1 MSVHHHLSDAT
12 LMSYAAGNLPES
24 MTLVIAAHLSMC
36 PSCRNKLTVL
46 EDIGGVELERAP
58 IQAMAPDALD
68 RVLQQLG
75 PQEERP
81 IRVAPPD
88 AAQSGSDIPQPLR
101 SYLPDRLSDIPWKTM
116 APGIKTFTLADVKTQ
131 TGALRLLKIAPGVTI
146 PEHTHGGMELTLV
159 LKGSFSDEIG
169 RFTCGDIAD
178 LDEETYHQPIADTDE
193 DCICLIATDAP
204 LRFNKLVPRL
214 MQYFTGM

>member
-36 PSCRNKLTVL
+36 PACRNKLTVL
-46 EDIGGVELERAP
+46 EDIGGMKLEQAP
-58 IQAMAPDALD
+58 AQAMAPDALD
-68 RVLQQLG
+68 MVLAQLG

-81 IRVAPPD
+81 IRVSKPVAP
-88 AAQSGSDIPQPLR
+88 SDIPQPLR
-101 SYLPDRLSDIPWKTM
+101 SYLPERLSDIPWKTM
-116 APGIKTFTLADVKTQ
+116 APGIKTFTLPGVRTQ
-131 TGALRLLKIAPGVTI
+131 TGTLRLLKIAPGVTI

-159 LKGSFSDEIG
+159 LRGSFSDEIG

-178 LDEETYHQPIADTDE
+178 LDEETNHQPIADTDE

-204 LRFNKLVPRL
+204 LRFNKLMPRL
-214 MQYFTGM
+214 VQYFTGM